1 MTTQPKMFLY
11 HATTKERAEAILAE
25 GRFSSRNQ
33 IYEASNHEFNYF
45 FLAAELSFMT
55 HYQSVLTA
63 VQLNDPDIVVIEIPV
78 DLVLDQPVYKE
89 TTPYKEFGPE
99 ETTYTLMDWSHV
111 VLNPDAWIADEV
123 LLKAFSFDPQSV
135 KTYQLDWNHIYT
147 AKQFLT
153 VLSHGYSEVI
163 FHSFKEVSSYIDADS
178 SDENY
183 PFLKHAAKEELKSL
197 DVPLVT
203 KKKVRLSNVFE
214 TMFKEMD
221 DVFLNHLLKGFLQ
234 IFLYCRRDTWSL
246 DFYYDVYEFEVA
258 YTPLVLSSE
267 VRS

>member
-1 MTTQPKMFLY
+1 MTKQQMFLY
-11 HATTKERAEAILAE
+11 HATTKDRAEAILTE

-33 IYEASNHEFNYF
+33 IYEVSNHEFNYF

-78 DLVLDQPVYKE
+78 DLVLNQPVYVE
-89 TTPYKEFGPE
+89 TLANKEFGPK
-99 ETTYTLMDWSHV
+99 ETTYTLMDWCHL
-111 VLNPDAWIADEV
+111 VLNPDAWIAEEV
-123 LLKAFSFDPQSV
+123 LLKSFSFDPEAV

-153 VLSHGYSEVI
+153 VLSHGYSEVM

-178 SDENY
+178 SEENY
-183 PFLKHAAKEELKSL
+183 LFLKQAAKEEMKSL

-214 TMFKEMD
+214 TMFQEMD
-221 DVFLNHLLKGFLQ
+221 DVFLHHLLKGFLQ
-234 IFLYCRRDTWSL
+234 IFLYCRRDTWSF
-246 DFYYDVYEFEVA
+246 DFYHDVYEFEVA

-267 VRS
+267 VRA